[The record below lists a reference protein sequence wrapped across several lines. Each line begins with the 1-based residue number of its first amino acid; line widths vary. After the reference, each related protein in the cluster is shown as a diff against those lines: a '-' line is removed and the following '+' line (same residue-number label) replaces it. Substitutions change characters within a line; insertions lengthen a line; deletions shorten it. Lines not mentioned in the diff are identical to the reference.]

1 MDRSYVISRHVIY
14 VSVTFSNHQDRGTV
28 YSCGRSKMKRD
39 IRRGDIYYAKLPDEE
54 IGSVQSGIRP
64 VLITQS
70 NRLNRTS
77 TTVIVAIVTSK
88 LKRPNEL
95 THVVLPLM
103 DGLPKQS
110 MVEAE
115 QRKTI
120 SKAQLLDYCCT
131 IDEETMKEVTRALH
145 YSEEP
150 DGRDKYR
157 MKRKTQRNVHCA
169 K

>member
-1 MDRSYVISRHVIY
+1 
-14 VSVTFSNHQDRGTV
+14 
-28 YSCGRSKMKRD
+28 MKRD